1 MSGSGQAASAAL
13 RPSAVVTSPVTAV
26 TLTPSARISSAVRSS
41 VSRVR
46 DMMVMSTPSRASA
59 VAAALPSPRLAP
71 VSNAL
76 RPRMPR
82 SMRFPITQARCCEV
96 GRRPL
101 RSCGRACCQ
110 PRETWLE
117 CWLRKIARRET
128 PMTRSCTLALI
139 ALACALPVAAQ
150 AEELVVS
157 NYGVTTNGMP
167 FAVAMAKGFF
177 KQQGAD
183 VTGIL
188 TSDGGGTTVRTMLG
202 GNLAY
207 GEINPT
213 ATVIAIQ
220 QGADLKIVSDNVQTV
235 AEFVWA
241 VKPDSP
247 IKTAADLKGKK
258 IGYTNPR
265 STSQALA
272 ILVLEKAGL
281 KPSEA
286 ELVKTGGFG
295 EGIVALDLGAV
306 DVAPIPEPLWSQH
319 QAKYRAGGGASDLLP
334 PLDNVVGVT
343 TGKAAAARGDFIRA
357 VIRARRQAVDF
368 MYANPD
374 ESADIIAK
382 VYNLSTD
389 VARSAVRNL
398 LGSHDKSGVRYW
410 SAGEINLKAMNE
422 MMRAQKIV
430 GALKDDPDWAKII
443 DESFLPDDL
452 KRKTQ

>member
-1 MSGSGQAASAAL
+1 
-13 RPSAVVTSPVTAV
+13 
-26 TLTPSARISSAVRSS
+26 
-41 VSRVR
+41 
-46 DMMVMSTPSRASA
+46 
-59 VAAALPSPRLAP
+59 
-71 VSNAL
+71 
-76 RPRMPR
+76 
-82 SMRFPITQARCCEV
+82 
-96 GRRPL
+96 
-101 RSCGRACCQ
+101 
-110 PRETWLE
+110 
-117 CWLRKIARRET
+117 
-128 PMTRSCTLALI
+128 MTRSCKVI
-139 ALACALPVAAQ
+139 VALAFAMLPLAAG
-150 AEELVVS
+150 AEEIVVS

-167 FAVAMAKGFF
+167 YAVAMAKGFF

-188 TSDGGGTTVRTMLG
+188 SSDGGGTTVRTMLG

-213 ATVIAIQ
+213 ATVIAVQ

-235 AEFVWA
+235 AEFIWA

-281 KPSEA
+281 KPSDA

-295 EGIVALDLGAV
+295 EGVVALDLGAV
-306 DVAPIPEPLWSQH
+306 DVTPIPEPLWSKYQG
-319 QAKYRAGGGASDLLP
+319 KYRAVVKASDLLP

-368 MYANPD
+368 MYAHPD
-374 ESADIIAK
+374 EAAEIIAK
-382 VYNLSTD
+382 AYNLSND
-389 VARSAVRNL
+389 VTRSALKNL
-398 LGSHDKSGVRYW
+398 IGSHAKSGV
-410 SAGEINLKAMNE
+410 
-422 MMRAQKIV
+422 
-430 GALKDDPDWAKII
+430 
-443 DESFLPDDL
+443 
-452 KRKTQ
+452 

>member
-1 MSGSGQAASAAL
+1 
-13 RPSAVVTSPVTAV
+13 
-26 TLTPSARISSAVRSS
+26 
-41 VSRVR
+41 
-46 DMMVMSTPSRASA
+46 
-59 VAAALPSPRLAP
+59 
-71 VSNAL
+71 
-76 RPRMPR
+76 
-82 SMRFPITQARCCEV
+82 
-96 GRRPL
+96 
-101 RSCGRACCQ
+101 
-110 PRETWLE
+110 
-117 CWLRKIARRET
+117 
-128 PMTRSCTLALI
+128 MTKGCRLALI
-139 ALACALPVAAQ
+139 ALAFGALPLVAQ
-150 AEELVVS
+150 AEEIVVS

-167 FAVAMAKGFF
+167 YAVAMAKGFF
-177 KQQGAD
+177 KAQGAN

-235 AEFVWA
+235 AEFIWA

-281 KPSEA
+281 KPDDA

-295 EGIVALDLGAV
+295 EGVVALDLGAV
-306 DVAPIPEPLWSQH
+306 DITPIPEPLWSKFQG
-319 QAKYRAGGGASDLLP
+319 KYRAVVKASELLP

-343 TGKAAAARGDFIRA
+343 TGKAAKERGDFIRA
-357 VIRARRQAVDF
+357 VIRARRQAVDY
-368 MYANPD
+368 MYANPE
-374 ESADIIAK
+374 ESGDIIAK
-382 VYNLSTD
+382 VYNLD
-389 VARSAVRNL
+389 VPVARAAVKNL
-398 LGSHDKSGVRYW
+398 LDSHGTAGVKYW
-410 SAGEINLKAMNE
+410 SGGEINLKAMNE

-430 GALKDDPDWAKII
+430 GALKDDPDWSKII

-452 KRKTQ
+452 KKKTN

>member
-1 MSGSGQAASAAL
+1 MIRAHRAALAALFLAIPLAASADE
-13 RPSAVVTSPVTAV
+13 
-26 TLTPSARISSAVRSS
+26 I
-41 VSRVR
+41 
-46 DMMVMSTPSRASA
+46 
-59 VAAALPSPRLAP
+59 
-71 VSNAL
+71 
-76 RPRMPR
+76 
-82 SMRFPITQARCCEV
+82 
-96 GRRPL
+96 
-101 RSCGRACCQ
+101 
-110 PRETWLE
+110 
-117 CWLRKIARRET
+117 
-128 PMTRSCTLALI
+128 
-139 ALACALPVAAQ
+139 
-150 AEELVVS
+150 VVS

-167 FAVAMAKGFF
+167 YAVAMAKGFF

-188 TSDGGGTTVRTMLG
+188 SSDGGGTTVRTMLG

-213 ATVIAIQ
+213 ATVTAIQ
-220 QGADLKIVSDNVQTV
+220 SGADLKIVSDNVQTV
-235 AEFVWA
+235 AEFIWA

-247 IKTAADLKGKK
+247 IKTSADLKGRK

-281 KPSEA
+281 KPEDA

-319 QAKYRAGGGASDLLP
+319 QGKYRAVVRASEVLP

-343 TGKAAAARGDFIRA
+343 TAKAAASRGDFIRA
-357 VIRARRQAVDF
+357 VIRARRQAVEF

-382 VYNLSTD
+382 AYNLSSE
-389 VARSAVRNL
+389 VARSAVHNL
-398 LGSHDKSGVRYW
+398 LSSHDKSGVRYW

-430 GALKDDPDWAKII
+430 GALKTDPDWGKII

>member
-1 MSGSGQAASAAL
+1 MVGRYGFWAAL
-13 RPSAVVTSPVTAV
+13 
-26 TLTPSARISSAVRSS
+26 
-41 VSRVR
+41 
-46 DMMVMSTPSRASA
+46 
-59 VAAALPSPRLAP
+59 ALLSL
-71 VSNAL
+71 
-76 RPRMPR
+76 
-82 SMRFPITQARCCEV
+82 
-96 GRRPL
+96 PL
-101 RSCGRACCQ
+101 G
-110 PRETWLE
+110 
-117 CWLRKIARRET
+117 
-128 PMTRSCTLALI
+128 
-139 ALACALPVAAQ
+139 AQ
-150 AEELVVS
+150 AEEIVVS
-157 NYGVTTNGMP
+157 NYGVAANGMP

-177 KQQGAD
+177 KAQGAD

-188 TSDGGGTTVRTMLG
+188 SSDGGGTTVRTLLG

-235 AEFVWA
+235 AEFIWA

-247 IKTAADLKGKK
+247 IKTLADLKGRK

-281 KPSEA
+281 KPTDA

-306 DVAPIPEPLWSQH
+306 DVTPIPEPLWSQH
-319 QAKYRAGGGASDLLP
+319 QGKYRAVVRASDLLP

-343 TGKAAAARGDFIRA
+343 TGKAAATRGDFIRA
-357 VIRARRQAVDF
+357 VIHARRQAVDF

-374 ESADIIAK
+374 EAGDIIAK
-382 VYNLSTD
+382 AYNLAPD

-398 LGSHDKSGVRYW
+398 TSSHAKSGVRYW
-410 SAGEINLKAMNE
+410 AAGGFDLKAMDE
-422 MMRAQKIV
+422 MMRAQKLV
-430 GALKDDPDWAKII
+430 GALKDDPDWSKII

-452 KRKTQ
+452 KRK

>member
-1 MSGSGQAASAAL
+1 MTHGC
-13 RPSAVVTSPVTAV
+13 
-26 TLTPSARISSAVRSS
+26 
-41 VSRVR
+41 
-46 DMMVMSTPSRASA
+46 
-59 VAAALPSPRLAP
+59 RLA
-71 VSNAL
+71 
-76 RPRMPR
+76 
-82 SMRFPITQARCCEV
+82 
-96 GRRPL
+96 
-101 RSCGRACCQ
+101 
-110 PRETWLE
+110 
-117 CWLRKIARRET
+117 
-128 PMTRSCTLALI
+128 TLAL
-139 ALACALPVAAQ
+139 ALALPFAAH
-150 AEELVVS
+150 AEEIVVS

-167 FAVAMAKGFF
+167 YAVAMAKGFF

-188 TSDGGGTTVRTMLG
+188 SSDGGGTTVRTLLG

-235 AEFVWA
+235 AEFIWA

-247 IKTAADLKGKK
+247 IKTVADLKGKK

-272 ILVLEKAGL
+272 ILVLEKAGM
-281 KPSEA
+281 KPTDA

-306 DVAPIPEPLWSQH
+306 DITPIPEPLWSTH
-319 QAKYRAGGGASDLLP
+319 QAKYRAVVRASELLP

-343 TGKAAAARGDFIRA
+343 TGKAAKERGDFIRA

-374 ESADIIAK
+374 ESADIIGKA
-382 VYNLSTD
+382 YNLTPE
-389 VARSAVRNL
+389 VAKSAVKNL
-398 LGSHDKSGVRYW
+398 LGSHEKSGVRYW
-410 SAGEINLKAMNE
+410 SGGDINMKALNE

-430 GALKDDPDWAKII
+430 GALKDDPDWSKII
-443 DESFLPDDL
+443 DTSFLPDDL
-452 KRKTQ
+452 KNKTN

>member
-1 MSGSGQAASAAL
+1 MVGRYGFWAAL
-13 RPSAVVTSPVTAV
+13 
-26 TLTPSARISSAVRSS
+26 
-41 VSRVR
+41 
-46 DMMVMSTPSRASA
+46 
-59 VAAALPSPRLAP
+59 ALLSL
-71 VSNAL
+71 
-76 RPRMPR
+76 
-82 SMRFPITQARCCEV
+82 
-96 GRRPL
+96 PL
-101 RSCGRACCQ
+101 G
-110 PRETWLE
+110 
-117 CWLRKIARRET
+117 
-128 PMTRSCTLALI
+128 
-139 ALACALPVAAQ
+139 AQ
-150 AEELVVS
+150 AEEIVVS
-157 NYGVTTNGMP
+157 NYGVAANGMP

-177 KQQGAD
+177 KAQGAD

-188 TSDGGGTTVRTMLG
+188 SSDGGGTTVRTLLG

-235 AEFVWA
+235 AEFIWA

-247 IKTAADLKGKK
+247 IKTVADLKGKK

-281 KPSEA
+281 KPTDA

-306 DVAPIPEPLWSQH
+306 DITPIPEPLWSQH
-319 QAKYRAGGGASDLLP
+319 QGKYRAVVRASDLLP

-343 TGKAAAARGDFIRA
+343 TGKAAATRGDFIRA
-357 VIRARRQAVDF
+357 VIHARRQAVDF

-374 ESADIIAK
+374 EAGDIIAK
-382 VYNLSTD
+382 TYNLAPD

-398 LGSHDKSGVRYW
+398 TSSHAKSGVRYW
-410 SAGEINLKAMNE
+410 AAGGFDLKAMDE
-422 MMRAQKIV
+422 MMRAQKLV
-430 GALKDDPDWAKII
+430 GALKDDPDWSKII

-452 KRKTQ
+452 KRK

>member
-1 MSGSGQAASAAL
+1 MTARSLLVFAL
-13 RPSAVVTSPVTAV
+13 VVAMPA
-26 TLTPSARISSAVRSS
+26 
-41 VSRVR
+41 
-46 DMMVMSTPSRASA
+46 A
-59 VAAALPSPRLAP
+59 VAADE
-71 VSNAL
+71 
-76 RPRMPR
+76 
-82 SMRFPITQARCCEV
+82 I
-96 GRRPL
+96 
-101 RSCGRACCQ
+101 
-110 PRETWLE
+110 
-117 CWLRKIARRET
+117 
-128 PMTRSCTLALI
+128 
-139 ALACALPVAAQ
+139 
-150 AEELVVS
+150 VVS

-167 FAVAMAKGFF
+167 FAVALAKGFF
-177 KQQGAD
+177 KAQGAD

-188 TSDGGGTTVRTMLG
+188 SSDGGGTTVRTLLG

-235 AEFVWA
+235 AEFIWA

-247 IKTAADLKGKK
+247 IKTAADLKGRK

-281 KPSEA
+281 KPTDA

-295 EGIVALDLGAV
+295 EGVVALDLGAV
-306 DVAPIPEPLWSQH
+306 DIAPIPEPLWSQH
-319 QAKYRAGGGASDLLP
+319 QSKYRAVVRASDLLP

-343 TGKAAAARGDFIRA
+343 TAKAAATRGDVIRA
-357 VIRARRQAVDF
+357 VIRARRQAVEF

-374 ESADIIAK
+374 ESGDIIAK
-382 VYNLSTD
+382 AYNLSPE
-389 VARSAVRNL
+389 VARSAVKNL

-410 SAGEINLKAMNE
+410 SGGEINLKAMNE
-422 MMRAQKIV
+422 MMRAQKLV
-430 GALKDDPDWAKII
+430 GALKDDPDWTRII

-452 KRKTQ
+452 KRK